1 MHHPRLAY
9 QSLAQQQAWQSEALE
24 SMLRYLQKHSPFY
37 KNLFEQQGII
47 VENIQSLR
55 DLSTLPTTTKSQ
67 IQQYNWDFLCV
78 DKTAILEYTATSGTL
93 GKPVTIAL
101 TANDLKRLAY
111 NEEQSFR
118 CAGAQPDDT
127 FQLMLTLDRQFM
139 AGMAYYSG
147 INNIGAAAIR
157 TGPGLP
163 AMQWET
169 LERLHVNSI
178 VAVPSFIL
186 KLIEYAKANGID
198 LHHSPVKKA
207 ICIGDNLRE
216 QNFELNALAQR
227 IKQDWDIQLYGT
239 YASTEMQTA
248 FTECEHGKGG
258 HEQPDLIIT
267 EIVDDEGNV
276 LPNGEYGE
284 VTITTL
290 GVEAMPLLRYRTG
303 DIACLFDEPCA
314 CGRHSRRISPLKG
327 RKQQMIK
334 YKGTTLYPLAIF
346 EVLNEI
352 SMVKEYVI
360 EVNTDELGSDTITLY
375 IYSQTPDEDLLKRQ
389 LQSKLRVTPLFSFL
403 SAEEMQRMQ
412 FPAASR
418 KPVKFVDKRPC

>member
-9 QSLAQQQAWQSEALE
+9 QSFAQQQAWQNEAMERL
-24 SMLRYLQKHSPFY
+24 LRYLQKQSPFY
-37 KNLFEQQGII
+37 KKLFQQQGI
-47 VENIQSLR
+47 VPENIRSVR
-55 DLSTLPTTTKSQ
+55 DLSKLPTTTKSQ
-67 IQQYNWDFLCV
+67 IQQHNWDFLCV
-78 DKTAILEYTATSGTL
+78 DKTAIREYTATSGTL
-93 GKPVTIAL
+93 GRPVTIAL
-101 TANDLKRLAY
+101 TASDLKRLAY

-118 CAGAQPDDT
+118 CAGAQQDDT

-147 INNIGAAAIR
+147 INNIGAAVVR

-169 LERLHVNSI
+169 IERLQVNSL

-186 KLIEYAKANGID
+186 KLIEYAQANGID
-198 LHHSPVKKA
+198 LHNSPVKKA

-216 QNFELNALAQR
+216 QHFELNALAQR

-267 EIVDDEGNV
+267 EIVDDEGNA
-276 LPNGEYGE
+276 LPPGEYGE

-314 CGRHSRRISPLKG
+314 CGRYSRRISPLKG

-334 YKGTTLYPLAIF
+334 YKGTTLYPPAIF
-346 EVLNEI
+346 EVLNKI
-352 SMVKEYVI
+352 SMVKEYVV

-375 IYSQTPDEDLLKRQ
+375 IYSEIPDENLLKRE

-403 SAEEMQRMQ
+403 TAEAMQRLQ
-412 FPAASR
+412 FPAVSR
-418 KPVKFVDKRPC
+418 KPVKFVDKRSS